1 MGKIIPLFTSE
12 EQLVKAC
19 QKADPKA
26 QKRVYEKYAPKML
39 AICNRYLADEM
50 EAEDVMIEGFM
61 KVFDKINTFKL
72 EGSFEGWIK
81 RIMVNEALMTLRSK
95 KKEGFSVGYEQI
107 EYEQEPQTTDTQ
119 LEAAELMTIIS
130 KLPTGFRTVF
140 NLYAI
145 EGYSHA
151 DIAKELNISEGT
163 SKSQLSRARVIL
175 QQMVQKT
182 EIKNEYFKRQ
192 N

>member
-1 MGKIIPLFTSE
+1 
-12 EQLVKAC
+12 
-19 QKADPKA
+19 
-26 QKRVYEKYAPKML
+26 
-39 AICNRYLADEM
+39 
-50 EAEDVMIEGFM
+50 
-61 KVFDKINTFKL
+61 
-72 EGSFEGWIK
+72 
-81 RIMVNEALMTLRSK
+81 
-95 KKEGFSVGYEQI
+95 
-107 EYEQEPQTTDTQ
+107 